1 MRFTGGVRAAA
12 LQEGMMFQHLMVPID
27 DSDRSQRA
35 VDTAIGLASRLGA
48 ALTAFI
54 AEPPA
59 PPPQA
64 GHSAVGYVRRMEAH
78 DRNTA
83 AHAERLLAA
92 VKARAAEAGVAC
104 EACYARSSQIV
115 PAILEA
121 ARERGCDL
129 IVMATHV
136 HGAFTDWLSPSYTR
150 GVMARGNLPLL
161 VVH

>member
-1 MRFTGGVRAAA
+1 
-12 LQEGMMFQHLMVPID
+12 MFQHLMVPID
-27 DSDRSQRA
+27 DSERSQRA

-64 GHSAVGYVRRMEAH
+64 GHSAVGYVRRMQAH
-78 DRNTA
+78 DRDTA
-83 AHAERLLAA
+83 AHAEQLLGA
-92 VKARAAEAGVAC
+92 VKARAARAGVAC
-104 EACYARSSQIV
+104 EAFYARNSQIV
-115 PAILEA
+115 PAILDA

-136 HGAFTDWLSPSYTR
+136 HGAFADWLSPSYTK
-150 GVMARGNLPLL
+150 GVMARGDLPLL